1 MAETQEDDDEF
12 EANLRAYQYPSK
24 VDEWLFV
31 GSYRQSQNRA
41 VLAELGIQA
50 VLCVKDSCRYPEED
64 EGIEYAH
71 VPLSDFG
78 EQDLC
83 SGANAIA
90 PAADAAAAA
99 APAAGAA
106 GAAGAVAATL
116 AGQQSSAGRAL
127 APLEECARFIASNA
141 AAGRATLVHC
151 SQGINRGPTVAVG
164 VLMLWRGLTLAA
176 AFAHVLRSWPCASPH
191 ERYFEQL
198 QALDVRLRGGGV
210 APSLTREE
218 AGPSLQQLMREC
230 RVAAAAAAE
239 EEEEEEVV
247 VVAAA
252 AEGAHGELG
261 AVAPA
266 PAVGVVKSG
275 CEGVAGT
282 PALTLALPILSLPCS
297 SARAAV
303 MYPLK
308 LPMSPPPVP
317 SAVGVRIESDW

>member
-1 MAETQEDDDEF
+1 MTQEDDDEF

-50 VLCVKDSCRYPEED
+50 VLCVKDSCRYPED

-78 EQDLC
+78 KQDLC

-90 PAADAAAAA
+90 PAADAAAA
-99 APAAGAA
+99 PAAGAA
-106 GAAGAVAATL
+106 GAAGAVAA
-116 AGQQSSAGRAL
+116 RAL

-151 SQGINRGPTVAVG
+151 SQGINRGPTVAIG

-198 QALDVRLRGGGV
+198 QALDVRLRGGDV

-230 RVAAAAAAE
+230 RVAAAAEEE

-247 VVAAA
+247 VAAA
-252 AEGAHGELG
+252 GGAHGKLG
-261 AVAPA
+261 AVVPA
-266 PAVGVVKSG
+266 PAVGVAESG
-275 CEGVAGT
+275 CEGIAGT

-303 MYPLK
+303 MDPLK

-317 SAVGVRIESDW
+317 SSPVPSAAPL